1 MRKLFSITIFV
12 LAFITASAQGTWT
25 TIETPADDLKGEKGG
40 THYKYSVE
48 GLGEIEIYDWN
59 NWLFRVTT
67 YDGGFDFDEIKT
79 KQVYNSDLSVRT
91 VPLSTPKYKCDVL
104 MGLYDNNDALKE
116 KLELEM
122 EVDQNQKCQNLTI
135 NKNWYF
141 YPQTGRKV
149 KKLFKAMREGKG
161 YLRIVAKRKEMP
173 DFDIKITQYQE

>member
-12 LAFITASAQGTWT
+12 LAFMTASAQGTWT
-25 TIETPADDLKGEKGG
+25 TIETPADELKGEKGG

-59 NWLFRVTT
+59 DWLFRVTT

>member
-25 TIETPADDLKGEKGG
+25 TIETPADELKGEKGG

-59 NWLFRVTT
+59 DWLFRVTT